1 MKKLLNIWPI
11 VVLLF
16 LACEKDID
24 IKPKEGKNLIVVE
37 GHIETNLPPYVILT
51 RSQTFFSSTDINSIN
66 NNFIRGAKVT
76 VSDGSRTITLA
87 ELTTDSIP
95 AEIVDTLSSFLG
107 IPLKSANNPDGL
119 SIVVYT
125 TIELFGQEGRT
136 YNLRV
141 ETGNELVTASTTIP
155 FANQLDSVWT
165 IPHPETDTLVN
176 LYVRYAD
183 PAGQENF
190 IRYFNATNSNV
201 FYPPLYS
208 SVLDDKS
215 FFNVDGKTFD
225 IPLEKGYNRYKD
237 VDFSTYPYFS
247 AKDTITLRWCTIDA
261 AHFRFWSTAEYNRNN
276 GGNPFSSPTTI
287 TSNIKGGLGIWG
299 GYGPSYYVVLPK
311 K

>member
-1 MKKLLNIWPI
+1 MKRILNIWPI
-11 VVLLF
+11 FVLLF

-24 IKPKEGKNLIVVE
+24 VKPKEGKNLIVVE
-37 GHIETNLPPYVILT
+37 GYIETDLPPYVILT

-66 NNFIRGAKVT
+66 ANFIRGAKVT
-76 VSDGSRTITLA
+76 VDDGTQTVILTELA
-87 ELTTDSIP
+87 SDSIP
-95 AEIVDTLSSFLG
+95 AEIADTLASFLG
-107 IPLKSANNPDGL
+107 IPLKTTTNPNGL

-125 TIELFGQEGRT
+125 TLEMRGQEGRT
-136 YNLRV
+136 YKLQI
-141 ETGNELVTASTTIP
+141 ETGEERVSAITTIP
-155 FANQLDSVWT
+155 LANILDSVWT
-165 IPHPETDTLVN
+165 VTHPETDTLVN

-190 IRYFNATNSNV
+190 IRYFNASNSNV

-225 IPLEKGYNRYKD
+225 IPLEKGYNKYED
-237 VDFSTYPYFS
+237 VDFGTYPYFS
-247 AKDTITLRWCTIDA
+247 AKDTITLRWCTIDRD
-261 AHFRFWSTAEYNRNN
+261 HFKFWSTAEYNRNN

-299 GYGPSYYVVLPK
+299 GYGPTYYVVLPK